1 MQNANKRLIEMQL
14 ALEKGLSSLDVNQ
27 ITVGINEASQSPHD
41 IIQSFSQGCQT
52 DLLMIHDV
60 STETRKI
67 TLDSS
72 EQCEDDT
79 LEMYTQTETPFTKSK
94 NVQTDFIKSNCF
106 TQTNKLKSRHA
117 FVQTASKL
125 YSDKCE
131 QIAKIELDK
140 VDTCTETEMTT
151 VYSQGT
157 LTENIEVYDTIDLDA
172 TDICADRN
180 CNDESN
186 LVSSVPN
193 QKTKEKS
200 ESPPLSPD
208 KSTPGP
214 STYFSFPFVS
224 LFRPSLVLRLPTIGT
239 YYFYPTNLCCFIF
252 SAVLYITV
260 CP

>member
-27 ITVGINEASQSPHD
+27 ITVGINEASQSPQD
-41 IIQSFSQGCQT
+41 FIQCFSQGCQI
-52 DLLMIHDV
+52 DLLMIQDV
-60 STETRKI
+60 STETREI

-72 EQCEDDT
+72 EQCNDDT

-94 NVQTDFIKSNCF
+94 IVQTDFLNSNSF
-106 TQTNKLKSRHA
+106 TQTNKLKSRNA
-117 FVQTASKL
+117 FVQTTSKP

-131 QIAKIELDK
+131 QITKTELDK
-140 VDTCTETEMTT
+140 VDSCTETEITT

-157 LTENIEVYDTIDLDA
+157 LTENMEVYDMIDLDDTR
-172 TDICADRN
+172 TDLYAELN

-193 QKTKEKS
+193 PQTKEKS

-208 KSTPGP
+208 KSAAG
-214 STYFSFPFVS
+214 SSSYFSFPFVS
-224 LFRPSLVLRLPTIGT
+224 LFRPSLVVRLPTIGT
-239 YYFYPTNLCCFIF
+239 YNFYPTNSCCFNF
-252 SAVLYITV
+252 
-260 CP
+260 

>member
-27 ITVGINEASQSPHD
+27 ITIGINEASQSPQD
-41 IIQSFSQGCQT
+41 ITQSFSQGCQT

-72 EQCEDDT
+72 EQCDDDT

-94 NVQTDFIKSNCF
+94 NVQTDFITRHNF
-106 TQTNKLKSRHA
+106 AQTNKFKSRHA
-117 FVQTASKL
+117 FAQTTGNV

-131 QIAKIELDK
+131 QIALNK
-140 VDTCTETEMTT
+140 VDSCTATEMTT

-157 LTENIEVYDTIDLDA
+157 LTENIEVYDTLDLHD
-172 TDICADRN
+172 TDIDAERN
-180 CNDESN
+180 YNDDSN

-193 QKTKEKS
+193 QQTKEKS

-208 KSTPGP
+208 KSTAGP

-224 LFRPSLVLRLPTIGT
+224 LFRPSLVVRLPSIGT

-252 SAVLYITV
+252 
-260 CP
+260 